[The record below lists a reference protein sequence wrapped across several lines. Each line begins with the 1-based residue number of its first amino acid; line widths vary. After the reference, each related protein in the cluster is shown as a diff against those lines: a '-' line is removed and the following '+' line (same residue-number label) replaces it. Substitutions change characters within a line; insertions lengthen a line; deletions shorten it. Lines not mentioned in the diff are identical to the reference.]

1 MAYYANGTDYH
12 SSGTLPMT
20 ATGEF
25 TLMCWVFLETTS
37 ENGNFFCIGRE
48 GGGTNNGYEFGVGAT
63 GTGDAGNDL
72 IASFNGVG
80 ALDSNFAIGTGWH
93 HCALSFKDDNVGR
106 DAIFYID
113 GEEKVLGDT
122 NPPNAPTLGWAI
134 GARLTTAVNSVDKVL
149 TAGNRVAHIKV
160 FDKRLSRGE
169 VISEMNSY
177 KPVNKQNLKAWLP
190 IDENTGTLVSDR
202 SKTYT
207 ASLQPGG
214 TAPLWESGPPMH
226 IY

>member
-1 MAYYANGTDYH
+1 MALLFDGADYA

-20 ATGEF
+20 ATNAF
-25 TLMCWVFLETTS
+25 TLMCWAYLETTS
-37 ENGNFFCIGRE
+37 ENGDFFCIGRE

-93 HCALSFKDDNVGR
+93 HVAFTFKDDNVGL
-106 DAIFYID
+106 DAIFYVD
-113 GEEKVLGDT
+113 GVEKVFGDAGT
-122 NPPNAPTLGWAI
+122 PNAPTLGWAV
-134 GARLTTAVNSVDKVL
+134 GARLTTAVNAVDRQL
-149 TAGNRVAHIKV
+149 SAGNRVAQIKV
-160 FDKRLSRGE
+160 FNKRLSRGE

-177 KPVNKQNLKAWLP
+177 RPVNTQNLTAWLP
-190 IDENTGTLVSDR
+190 IDEGTGTTLSDR

-207 ASLQPGG
+207 ASLTTSGDPPWVG
-214 TAPLWESGPPMH
+214 GPPVH